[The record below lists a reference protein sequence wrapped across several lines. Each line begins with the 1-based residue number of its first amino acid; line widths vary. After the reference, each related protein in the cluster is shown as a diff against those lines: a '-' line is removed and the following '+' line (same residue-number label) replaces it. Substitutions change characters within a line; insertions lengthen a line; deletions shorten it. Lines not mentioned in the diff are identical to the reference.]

1 MWVLGLVLRS
11 LHKVKDRLDA
21 WRDAFIMET
30 EVACQH
36 CSKRL
41 MRHCK
46 GCLWLECKH
55 CQMIIGPHNV
65 IYYGDALKRHEEALK
80 RQNGV

>member
-1 MWVLGLVLRS
+1 MFVLGLFMCLVSR
-11 LHKVKDRLDA
+11 VKDSLDA
-21 WRDAFIMET
+21 WRHAWSMET

-41 MRHCK
+41 IRHCQR
-46 GCLWLECKH
+46 CLWLECAK
-55 CQMIIGPHNV
+55 CQMLIGPHNV
-65 IYYGDALKRHEEALK
+65 IYYGDAQKKQEEALK

>member
-1 MWVLGLVLRS
+1 MWVLGLICHLIKR
-11 LHKVKDRLDA
+11 VKDSLDA
-21 WRDAFIMET
+21 WRDAFVMET

-41 MRHCK
+41 TRHCQR
-46 GCLWLECKH
+46 CVWLECAK
-55 CQMIIGPHNV
+55 CQMLIGSHNV
-65 IYYGDALKRHEEALK
+65 IYYGDAQKKQDEAAK